1 MMGACRGTPAFVVAC
16 GAAVSPVKTSP
27 STRSSEYLTEDD
39 TLVWVDMFDPD
50 HAGLSDLATELGLNI
65 WAVEDAVAASSG

>member
-1 MMGACRGTPAFVVAC
+1 MQGHASVRGRVWRGGKPCEDFAFD
-16 GAAVSPVKTSP
+16 KI
-27 STRSSEYLTEDD
+27 SEYLTEDD